1 VAQMQLLVVS
11 EDKENWLALAQ
22 QIYEKKLNHFIKFEV
37 VAIKPYREAR
47 EKVEEKIEREA
58 ERLLKKIDDKD
69 YVILCDV
76 GGKSITSLEFSQKIL
91 KLQEH
96 FSSRR
101 LTFIIG
107 GAYGV
112 SAEIQKRAN
121 EKISLS
127 KMTMNHHVAQ
137 LFLLEQIYRAFT
149 ILKGIPYHNE

>member
-1 VAQMQLLVVS
+1 MAQMQLLVVS
-11 EDKENWLALAQ
+11 EDKEKWLALAQ
-22 QIYEKKLNHFIKFEV
+22 QIYEKKINHFVKFEFTSV
-37 VAIKPYREAR
+37 KPYREAR

-58 ERLLKKIDDKD
+58 ERLLKKIDEKD

-76 GGKSITSLEFSQKIL
+76 VGKAPTSLEFSQKL
-91 KLQEH
+91 AKLQEH
-96 FSSRR
+96 FGSRR
-101 LTFIIG
+101 CTFIIG

-112 SAEIQKRAN
+112 SEAIQKRAN

-149 ILKGIPYHNE
+149 IQKGIPYHNE

>member
-1 VAQMQLLVVS
+1 MQLLVVS

-22 QIYEKKLNHFIKFEV
+22 QIYEKKLNYFIKFEV

-47 EKVEEKIEREA
+47 EKVEEKTEREA

-76 GGKSITSLEFSQKIL
+76 AGKAMTSLEFSQKL
-91 KLQEH
+91 SKLQEH

-101 LTFIIG
+101 CTFIIG

-112 SAEIQKRAN
+112 SDAIQRRAN
-121 EKISLS
+121 DKISLS

-137 LFLLEQIYRAFT
+137 LFLLEQIYRGFT
-149 ILKGIPYHNE
+149 ILKGLPYHNE

>member
-1 VAQMQLLVVS
+1 MAQMQLLVVS
-11 EDKENWLALAQ
+11 DDKENWLALAQ

-47 EKVEEKIEREA
+47 EKVEEKIERET
-58 ERLLKKIDDKD
+58 ERILKKIDDKD

-76 GGKSITSLEFSQKIL
+76 EGKAMTSIEFSKKL
-91 KLQEH
+91 SKLQEH

-101 LTFIIG
+101 CTFIIG

-112 SAEIQKRAN
+112 SEAIKKRAN
-121 EKISLS
+121 DKISLS

>member
-1 VAQMQLLVVS
+1 MAQMQLLVVS

-37 VAIKPYREAR
+37 AAIKPYREAR
-47 EKVEEKIEREA
+47 EKIEEKIEREA

-76 GGKSITSLEFSQKIL
+76 GGKAMTSIEFSKKL
-91 KLQEH
+91 SKLQEH

-101 LTFIIG
+101 CTFIIG

-112 SAEIQKRAN
+112 SEAIQKRAN
-121 EKISLS
+121 DKISLS